1 MLHLCHDD
9 NEDKRYQLELSWITE
24 DTKYIHKKV
33 SAEVIKAVEV
43 QALEMIEK
51 DAMGDDD

>member
-43 QALEMIEK
+43 
-51 DAMGDDD
+51 